1 MVVRM
6 QELAE
11 AREQVALRTRVA
23 MEGVPRVAAAVAA
36 LVVSVNQE
44 AALRMVVSGYL
55 ATSRALRFFMAA
67 AVEDLLTYQQS
78 ALAATAVAVAAA
90 LPAEAAALMALQAQ
104 TV

>member
-1 MVVRM
+1 M

-23 MEGVPRVAAAVAA
+23 TAVVPRVAVAEAA
-36 LVVSVNQE
+36 LAVPVNQE
-44 AALRMVVSGYL
+44 AAPRMAVSGYL
-55 ATSRALRFFMAA
+55 ATSQALRFFMAA
-67 AVEDLLTYQQS
+67 AVEDLLTYHRS
-78 ALAATAVAVAAA
+78 ALAATAVAAVAA